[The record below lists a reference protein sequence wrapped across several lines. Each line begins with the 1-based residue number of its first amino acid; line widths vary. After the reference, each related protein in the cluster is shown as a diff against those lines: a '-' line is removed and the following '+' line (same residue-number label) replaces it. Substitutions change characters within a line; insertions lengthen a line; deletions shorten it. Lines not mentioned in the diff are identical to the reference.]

1 MELTDQHL
9 IVMLGIRDRATY
21 RDMAGI
27 LDRSVAHIQT
37 LISALSEDGYIVKR
51 TKEKRAAPWQLALK
65 GREVLKKNGYQLL
78 S

>member
-9 IVMLGIRDRATY
+9 IVMLGIRDHVTY
-21 RDMAGI
+21 RDMAGT

-37 LISALSEDGYIVKR
+37 LISALSEDGYITKR
-51 TKEKRAAPWQLALK
+51 TEEKRAAPWRLTPK

>member
-9 IVMLGIRDRATY
+9 IVMLGIRDHATY
-21 RDMAGI
+21 RDMAST
-27 LDRSVAHIQT
+27 LDRSVAHIQA
-37 LISALSEDGYIVKR
+37 LISSLSEDEYITKK
-51 TKEKRAAPWQLALK
+51 TKEKRTAPWLLTLK